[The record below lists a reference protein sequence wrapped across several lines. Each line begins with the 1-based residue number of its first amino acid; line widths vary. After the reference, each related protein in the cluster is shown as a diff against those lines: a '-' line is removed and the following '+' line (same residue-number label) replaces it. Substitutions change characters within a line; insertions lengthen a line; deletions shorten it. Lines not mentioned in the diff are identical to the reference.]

1 MQSIVTIVLTVLQFW
16 TLQIH
21 FNLWKRSQ
29 RSAQQHSIEQHDNF
43 DADADAVNVKA
54 IGVNDNNSG
63 DDEDEDIDEE
73 SQEMHE
79 RKEGKDK
86 EIATAN

>member
-21 FNLWKRSQ
+21 FNLLKRSQ

-43 DADADAVNVKA
+43 NANADADADAVDVKA
-54 IGVNDNNSG
+54 ISINDNSSG
-63 DDEDEDIDEE
+63 DDENEDIDEE
-73 SQEMHE
+73 SQ
-79 RKEGKDK
+79 
-86 EIATAN
+86 